1 MQSYLTK
8 KKSLL
13 MCGYQ
18 NANFNIKGKTQ
29 NG

>member
-18 NANFNIKGKTQ
+18 NANFTIKEKTQ